1 MGQSHEI
8 PPASRAKR
16 QIPVSSVR
24 NDYPVEE
31 TIIKAAGPLV
41 GLAVLVANHLR
52 ERRKRRAA
60 ARVVL
65 SALREALDKTH
76 EPQMHPAR
84 PVIVP
89 FATYTKTWSDERK
102 ALAEGMTQEE
112 LDAAQSAFAALASL
126 QKSEKLGI
134 DLRNEVFDG
143 LLDAA
148 GQCEKARRVVWK
160 HTQSPPDRVERW
172 IRRRI
177 SELRVRHE
185 HRRLGREVAKI
196 RKQRSPQPMMG

>member
-1 MGQSHEI
+1 M
-8 PPASRAKR
+8 
-16 QIPVSSVR
+16 R
-24 NDYPVEE
+24 NDCSVAE
-31 TIIKAAGPLV
+31 TIIKAVGPLV
-41 GLAVLVANHLR
+41 GLAVVAANHLR
-52 ERRKRRAA
+52 ERRKRRGA

-65 SALREALDKTH
+65 TALREALDKTH
-76 EPQMHPAR
+76 EPQMHPVR

-89 FATYTKTWSDERK
+89 FATYAKTWRDERK
-102 ALAEGMTQEE
+102 VLAEGMTQEE

-134 DLRNEVFDG
+134 DLRDEVFDG

-148 GQCEKARRVVWK
+148 RQCEKARRVVWR
-160 HTQSPPDRVERW
+160 HTQSPRDRVGRW
-172 IRRRI
+172 IHGRI

-196 RKQRSPQPMMG
+196 RKQRGPQPVMD